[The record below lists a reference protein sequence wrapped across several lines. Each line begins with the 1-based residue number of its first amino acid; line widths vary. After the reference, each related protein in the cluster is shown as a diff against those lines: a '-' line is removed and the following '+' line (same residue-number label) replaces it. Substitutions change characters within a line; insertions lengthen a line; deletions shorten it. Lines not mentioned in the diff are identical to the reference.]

1 MKDCDLF
8 PNGSGSS
15 LARGNSVEQ
24 YYWYLIM
31 TVCNHYQLVCKLL
44 FFLGIIVR
52 AWVCS
57 VKTQFISVQTS
68 SVLFTWD
75 YFFQICASTPAVLY
89 NVFAGSY
96 SIPNSDFTGFFCI
109 VQVVLTHQVL
119 LSFQKVLVKE
129 LGANWR
135 NQLVEFDMKPFA
147 AASIGQVHR
156 GVLKDGRAVA
166 IKIQVLYTDCHFNS

>member
-1 MKDCDLF
+1 M
-8 PNGSGSS
+8 
-15 LARGNSVEQ
+15 
-24 YYWYLIM
+24 
-31 TVCNHYQLVCKLL
+31 
-44 FFLGIIVR
+44 
-52 AWVCS
+52 
-57 VKTQFISVQTS
+57 
-68 SVLFTWD
+68 
-75 YFFQICASTPAVLY
+75 LY

-166 IKIQVLYTDCHFNS
+166 IKIQVLCTDSHLVKAMEQMI